1 MIYLRRYKC
10 IAEKT
15 HFKNS
20 SLSVNESKIL
30 YFDDVL
36 YRLQSFF
43 KWNPLKSHLCRKLE
57 KFVWFKVFLNFLNI
71 PRNVLSGLIP
81 LGTHCYFILNCEL
94 LKSSTNLPFS
104 TLSSSRYKSNMKQLQ
119 NLIFDQPISSSVE
132 RATWWIEYVIRH
144 EGTKHLNNDG
154 YKTLSWYKYLMIDV
168 MFAVFFGMLAM
179 LFGFVYVIH
188 KIRNYSKSLPFEKV
202 TRGSKCKVL

>member
-1 MIYLRRYKC
+1 MI
-10 IAEKT
+10 
-15 HFKNS
+15 
-20 SLSVNESKIL
+20 
-30 YFDDVL
+30 
-36 YRLQSFF
+36 RL
-43 KWNPLKSHLCRKLE
+43 
-57 KFVWFKVFLNFLNI
+57 KFNFVNFLEYSKKRFI
-71 PRNVLSGLIP
+71 QARSIKHP
-81 LGTHCYFILNCEL
+81 LLFHSK
-94 LKSSTNLPFS
+94 LKSSTYLIFS
-104 TLSSSRYKSNMKQLQ
+104 TLSPSRYKSNMKQLQ

-168 MFAVFFGMLAM
+168 LFAVFFGMLAM